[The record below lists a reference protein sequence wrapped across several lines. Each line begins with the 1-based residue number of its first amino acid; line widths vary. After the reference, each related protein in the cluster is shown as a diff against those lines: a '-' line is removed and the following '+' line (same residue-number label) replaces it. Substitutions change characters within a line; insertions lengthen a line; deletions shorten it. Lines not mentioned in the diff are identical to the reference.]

1 MAKETLITDLVAQ
14 DALDQLDKLDTAIE
28 GTLGKFQDCARELAR
43 GLKVNVEVNGDLD
56 RLKDLSNTQMQ
67 QAAQATQQLT
77 AQLQQQQQVVSRTT
91 AAIAE
96 QLQKQAQAN
105 EATRQSVSVNR
116 EAMAITDKVLGSLQE
131 NIHLQAQYKVQISQV
146 NKEMSDLKKQFDNG
160 GLTQQQYANKLAQV
174 TARKTELTVASQKL
188 QSIINADQKIMMS
201 AEGSYDNMSQSLVRL
216 KQAMRSDDATTLS
229 AEQMQLLI
237 QSEQQLSNELK
248 HQDELMGEHQR
259 NVGDYSIALQ
269 NGVASTDDLN
279 RVLGV
284 NAATIEGC
292 IEQNKALEEAKTK
305 LDTQDSNYTQT
316 LERINEK
323 IAENKQRISDVSDI
337 LGVQAHSVEEAEQQN
352 RRLAEAL
359 KLIDD
364 RSAGASEKIR
374 AYNAQIQANK
384 NYIQQN
390 ASSLRDNT
398 KESNALFQQIAG
410 LVGINTNFGAS
421 LRGLSA
427 NAAKG
432 GSLLTGMGNSL
443 KAFGSTLLGLLK
455 NPYVLAVAGVGMGFK
470 WFYDYN
476 KGLLEAT
483 RLTKYFSGLTGD
495 AMKSVRD
502 NVQAVSDTFGQDFTS
517 TLKAANAISQNMGVD
532 INEAVDLISKG
543 FAAGGVNS
551 QQFLSNLER
560 FAPTFDKMGMSAEE
574 MVAVLS
580 QLDKAGVNSQR
591 ALMAMNKASLQLRT
605 MSKGTSEALKGIGI
619 DASEMSRQMQNGE
632 KSVRE
637 AMSEIAEKLKDMGAN
652 SKEAAAVMKEL
663 FGARGESAIGEGFL
677 TFLANGNKGLEEL
690 LGKQDSLQHLKV
702 KEVEVNKQLND
713 VLASMFDMTGGGFE
727 SITAKAKIW
736 IKEGLIVAIKWVVD
750 LINYFIEWYN
760 ESMLVRAGIQYIYT
774 AIRTT
779 YALQKV
785 VFNVVI
791 DAIKAVGRHFHALG
805 DIVEGVF
812 SWNFDKAS
820 RGFRQLMGNF
830 KVTWTE
836 VASDAKAFGKEIGN
850 NLVSGYNAVAHP
862 KKVALINYNAVGSSD
877 VGNGGSGRSTGGGNG
892 DGGSS
897 SDTSSKSGKSSSKS
911 KTEASKEAQEEL
923 KIIEQLEELKVN
935 AMQDGIAKTLA
946 LIRLEYKKKLD
957 AIKGHSAKE
966 EQLRVG
972 LAKECSVKVAQAQA
986 AYDANRAEIDL
997 KNRLAAVEEGSEEEY
1012 HLKMVELDRQY
1023 ALEVKEAEKTGADV
1037 QIIFDKYNKQI
1048 LQLNQDYAKKKMDK
1062 IAGASALEQ
1071 AQQDAA
1077 LQNRLAALKGQE
1089 AKELKAVGNNE
1100 AAIQAVKD
1108 KYANL
1113 AAEAQ
1118 EKYAI
1123 ETAKRQMDA
1132 YKKQIDAFR
1141 GEGSFDLFFA
1151 DDLGDVEGNAD
1162 LLEKMGMAHDQAVQ
1176 LAQDMAKKQAE
1187 IANAV
1192 QDAEIAA
1199 IDRVN
1204 EKDKKAREA
1213 RVKNAEDWLQKTGE
1227 AIEKTGEA
1235 IEKIGGLVSSIYD
1248 SQISKI
1254 EELLEAE
1261 QQRYDQEVEH
1271 IEYLADRGA
1280 ITTEEA
1286 EIRKRDAAAAT
1297 AAKQEQL
1304 EKKKAAIE
1312 YKKALLEKANSIAQI
1327 GIATALGIMKASPN
1341 IPLMAFVGAM
1351 GAIQTATALAQ
1362 PIKAYAEGTKK
1373 PHPGGL
1379 ALVGDGDKAE
1389 VVLYNGKA
1397 WVTPDSPTLVDLPKG
1412 AEVYPD
1418 ADKVQF
1424 MGAVGDIP
1432 RDRVTGQPIIINDYS
1447 ALESRVATNTKALSR
1462 ELRQF
1467 SDRMAREMKRQ
1478 KFNAYLAQRI

>member
-216 KQAMRSDDATTLS
+216 KQAMRSDDATSLS

-517 TLKAANAISQNMGVD
+517 TLKAANAIAANMGVS
-532 INEAVDLISKG
+532 INDAVDLISKG

-574 MVAVLS
+574 MVAALS
-580 QLDKAGVNSQR
+580 QIDKAGVNSQR

-619 DASEMSRQMQNGE
+619 DASEMSRQVQNGE
-632 KSVRE
+632 KSVKE
-637 AMSEIAEKLKDMGAN
+637 ALSEIAEKLKGMGAN

-690 LGKQDSLQHLKV
+690 LGKQDSLQRLKI

-736 IKEGLIVAIKWVVD
+736 IKEGLITAIKWVVD

-760 ESMLVRAGIQYIYT
+760 ESMIVRAGVQGIYN

-791 DAIKAVGRHFHALG
+791 DAIKAVGRGLHALG

-812 SWNFDKAS
+812 TLNFNKIS
-820 RGFRQLMGNF
+820 SGFSQLMGNF

-850 NLVSGYNAVAHP
+850 NFVSSINAVVRP

-897 SDTSSKSGKSSSKS
+897 SGSSSKSGKSSSKS

-1023 ALEVKEAEKTGADV
+1023 AMEVKEAEKTGADV

-1089 AKELKAVGNNE
+1089 AEELKAVGSNE

-1132 YKKQIDAFR
+1132 YNKQIDAFR

-1162 LLEKMGMAHDQAVQ
+1162 LLEKMGMEHDQAVQ

-1187 IANAV
+1187 IANAEK
-1192 QDAEIAA
+1192 DAEIAA

-1204 EKDKKAREA
+1204 EADKKSREA
-1213 RVKNAEDWLQKTGE
+1213 RIKNAEDWLQ
-1227 AIEKTGEA
+1227 KTGEA

-1254 EELLEAE
+1254 EELLDAE
-1261 QQRYDQEVEH
+1261 QDQYDKEVEH

-1286 EIRKRDAAAAT
+1286 EIRKREAAAAT

-1304 EKKKAAIE
+1304 EKRKAQIE
-1312 YKKALLEKANSIAQI
+1312 YKKALMEKANNIAQI
-1327 GIATALGIMKASPN
+1327 GISTALGIMQALAMWPPN
-1341 IPLMAFVGAM
+1341 VPLSIFIGAM
-1351 GAIQTATALAQ
+1351 GAIQTAAALAQ

>member
-77 AQLQQQQQVVSRTT
+77 SQLQQQQQVVSRTT

-216 KQAMRSDDATTLS
+216 KQAMRSDDATNLS

-517 TLKAANAISQNMGVD
+517 TLKAANAIAANMGVS

-574 MVAVLS
+574 MVAALS
-580 QLDKAGVNSQR
+580 QIDKAGVNSQR

-619 DASEMSRQMQNGE
+619 DASEMSRQVQNGE
-632 KSVRE
+632 KSVKE
-637 AMSEIAEKLKDMGAN
+637 ALSEIAEKLKGMGAN

-690 LGKQDSLQHLKV
+690 LGKQDSLQRLKI

-760 ESMLVRAGIQYIYT
+760 ESMIVRAGVQGIYN

-791 DAIKAVGRHFHALG
+791 DAIKAVGRGLHALG

-812 SWNFDKAS
+812 TLNFNKIS
-820 RGFRQLMGNF
+820 SGFSQLMGNF

-850 NLVSGYNAVAHP
+850 NFVSSINAVVRP

-877 VGNGGSGRSTGGGNG
+877 VGDGGSGRSTGGGNG

-897 SDTSSKSGKSSSKS
+897 SGSSSKSGKSSSKS

-1089 AKELKAVGNNE
+1089 AEELKAVGSNE

-1227 AIEKTGEA
+1227 AIEK
-1235 IEKIGGLVSSIYD
+1235 IGGLVSSIYD

-1254 EELLEAE
+1254 EELLDAE
-1261 QQRYDQEVEH
+1261 QDQYDKEVEH

-1297 AAKQEQL
+1297 AVKQEQL
-1304 EKKKAAIE
+1304 EKRKAQIE
-1312 YKKALLEKANSIAQI
+1312 YKKALMEKANNIAQI
-1327 GIATALGIMKASPN
+1327 GIATALGIMQALAMWPPN
-1341 IPLMAFVGAM
+1341 VPLSIFIGAM
-1351 GAIQTATALAQ
+1351 GAIQTAAALAQ

-1418 ADKVQF
+1418 AEKVQF
-1424 MGAVGDIP
+1424 MGGVGDIP
-1432 RDRVTGQPIIINDYS
+1432 RDRVTGQPIIINDYT
-1447 ALESRVATNTKALSR
+1447 ALEARVAANTKAMTRAFR
-1462 ELRQF
+1462 EHQNAVTRQ
-1467 SDRMAREMKRQ
+1467 MKRM

>member
-77 AQLQQQQQVVSRTT
+77 SQLQQQQQVVSRTT

-216 KQAMRSDDATTLS
+216 KQAMRSDDATSLS

-410 LVGINTNFGAS
+410 LIGINTNFGAS

-517 TLKAANAISQNMGVD
+517 TLKAANAISQNMGVS
-532 INEAVDLISKG
+532 INDAVDLISKG

-619 DASEMSRQMQNGE
+619 DASEMSRQIQNGE

-637 AMSEIAEKLKDMGAN
+637 AMSEIAEKLKGMGAN

-690 LGKQDSLQHLKV
+690 LGKQDSLQHLKI

-727 SITAKAKIW
+727 SITAKTKIW
-736 IKEGLIVAIKWVVD
+736 IKEGLIAAIKWVVD

-791 DAIKAVGRHFHALG
+791 DAIKAVGRGLHALG
-805 DIVEGVF
+805 DIYEGVF
-812 SWNFDKAS
+812 SGNFDKAG

-850 NLVSGYNAVAHP
+850 NLVSSINAVVRP

-877 VGNGGSGRSTGGGNG
+877 VGDGGSGRSIGGGNG

-897 SDTSSKSGKSSSKS
+897 SSSSSKSGKSSSKS

-966 EQLRVG
+966 EQLRVA

-1113 AAEAQ
+1113 AAEEQ

-1132 YKKQIDAFR
+1132 YKKQIDSFR

-1162 LLEKMGMAHDQAVQ
+1162 LLEKMGMEHDQAVQ

-1192 QDAEIAA
+1192 EDAEIAA

-1227 AIEKTGEA
+1227 AIEK
-1235 IEKIGGLVSSIYD
+1235 IGGLVSSIYD

-1254 EELLEAE
+1254 EELLDAE
-1261 QQRYDQEVEH
+1261 QDQYDKEVEH

-1304 EKKKAAIE
+1304 EKRKAQIE
-1312 YKKALLEKANSIAQI
+1312 YKKALMEKANNIAQI
-1327 GIATALGIMKASPN
+1327 GIATALGIMQALAMTPPN
-1341 IPLMAFVGAM
+1341 IPLSIFIGAM
-1351 GAIQTATALAQ
+1351 GAIQTAAALAQ
-1362 PIKAYAEGTKK
+1362 PIKAYKEGTKK

-1467 SDRMAREMKRQ
+1467 SDRMAREMKRM

>member
-77 AQLQQQQQVVSRTT
+77 AQLQQQQQVVNRTT

-517 TLKAANAISQNMGVD
+517 TLKAANAIAANMGVS
-532 INEAVDLISKG
+532 INDAVDLISKG

-574 MVAVLS
+574 MVAALS
-580 QLDKAGVNSQR
+580 QIDKAGVNSQR

-619 DASEMSRQMQNGE
+619 DASEMSRQVQNGE
-632 KSVRE
+632 KSVKE
-637 AMSEIAEKLKDMGAN
+637 ALSEIAEKLKGMGAN

-690 LGKQDSLQHLKV
+690 LGKQDSLQRLKI

-736 IKEGLIVAIKWVVD
+736 IKEGLITAIKWVVD

-760 ESMLVRAGIQYIYT
+760 ESMIVRAGVQGIYN

-791 DAIKAVGRHFHALG
+791 DAIKAVGRGLHALG

-812 SWNFDKAS
+812 TLNFNKIS
-820 RGFRQLMGNF
+820 SGFSQLMGNF

-850 NLVSGYNAVAHP
+850 NFVSSINAVVRP

-877 VGNGGSGRSTGGGNG
+877 VGDGGSGRSTGGGNG

-897 SDTSSKSGKSSSKS
+897 SGSSSKSEKSSSSS

-972 LAKECSVKVAQAQA
+972 LANECSVKVAQAQA

-1089 AKELKAVGNNE
+1089 AEELKAVGSNE

-1162 LLEKMGMAHDQAVQ
+1162 LLEKMGMEHDQAVQ

-1227 AIEKTGEA
+1227 AIEK
-1235 IEKIGGLVSSIYD
+1235 IGGLVSSIYD

-1254 EELLEAE
+1254 EELLDAE
-1261 QQRYDQEVEH
+1261 QDQYDKEVEH

-1286 EIRKRDAAAAT
+1286 EIRKREAAAAT

-1327 GIATALGIMKASPN
+1327 GIATALGIMQALAMGPPN
-1341 IPLMAFVGAM
+1341 VPLSIFIGAM
-1351 GAIQTATALAQ
+1351 GAIQTAAALAQ

-1418 ADKVQF
+1418 AEKVQF